1 MSRVCETI
9 LNDVRGR
16 MLEDIVLYETTRA
29 LARQGNGLTRPSAF
43 KVLFPSGEFDMVVT
57 DPQNGTCDICEINH
71 TAERADEQFRH
82 LVDPE
87 KCAAAEK
94 SFGRIASRVVY
105 YRGPDFDHAS
115 GVKYRNVESYLS
127 GLKA

>member
-1 MSRVCETI
+1 M
-9 LNDVRGR
+9 
-16 MLEDIVLYETTRA
+16 A
-29 LARQGNGLTRPSAF
+29 KPSAF

-57 DPQNGTCDICEINH
+57 DPQKGTCGICEIEH
-71 TAERADEQFRH
+71 AAERTDEQFRH

-115 GVKYRNVESYLS
+115 GVKYRNVENYLAQACS
-127 GLKA
+127 